1 MQTLLDVVEVKVH
14 DKWPALPAHRRF
26 GDVTEPRNS
35 RAAAVQAGAITADFE
50 AWLDSVL
57 DTGNPAGLLGV
68 AELEAVFDAAF
79 DDEMPLRSLRFEQAR
94 TLLRGALRR
103 EAARGFAKHGAAIRA
118 HAVAQLRL
126 ALRGSGTVDEAA
138 AGVVTEALYLCL
150 LPAMAT
156 PAVLRGDTG
165 WLYDNAAAFLSE
177 APQRA
182 EERRK
187 ADRKLAR
194 LLEALSI
201 VTDIARHVAAT
212 PGDL

>member
-1 MQTLLDVVEVKVH
+1 MH
-14 DKWPALPAHRRF
+14 DKWPATPAHRSF
-26 GDVTEPRNS
+26 GDVTAPRNS

-50 AWLDSVL
+50 AWLDAAL
-57 DTGNPAGLLGV
+57 DTGNPACLLGV

-94 TLLRGALRR
+94 TLLRLALRR
-103 EAARGFAKHGAAIRA
+103 EAARGFAKHGPAIRA

-126 ALRGSGTVDEAA
+126 ALRGSGSVDEAA

-156 PAVLRGDTG
+156 PAVLRGDSG
-165 WLYDNAAAFLSE
+165 WLFENAAAFLTE
-177 APQRA
+177 APLRA

-187 ADRKLAR
+187 ADGKLAR
-194 LLEALSI
+194 LREAQAI
-201 VTDIARHVAAT
+201 VADIARYVSAV
-212 PGDL
+212 PGEQ